1 MKYTFKEFDSIDLFS
16 DNLRVLFVTGSYAMF
31 NNMVCDRVRNMCKG
45 ETIKFDR
52 KLFEEFGIKMDE
64 TSTAQI
70 NNNLDLN
77 SFITTVGTVPHSGKW
92 YCNTPLGALTKKQ
105 KDWLKNYIKNPSDNG
120 ILVLQSMEYKEF
132 SEYLKDR
139 IINQSKNVHI
149 IQLSFPDR
157 ITLSKIVENKFK
169 DRGIQIGKQEIDTFI
184 FRMSN
189 AYDDYDG
196 VIDRICAIY
205 EVGHELT
212 KKELLDG
219 LHGINNC
226 VLDDFIERL
235 LIPFKT
241 DTPSNRKLIFHM
253 LGALIEE
260 YGAQDL
266 CRKLLKQINMYI
278 LFRQEINKGNIPVL
292 VKYSISEAKKRIG
305 EESALNKV
313 SDFRF
318 KRLAFIASRTSLRDW
333 VYMKMILES
342 TTYYNPRSYEEALY
356 RLTVRS
362 ILNENMLKYSIKI
375 GNIRNQGL
383 SKIDNIK
390 YDENKLKTAKELE
403 STIKTT

>member
-1 MKYTFKEFDSIDLFS
+1 MRYTFKEFDSLDLFS
-16 DNLRVLFVTGSYAMF
+16 KDLRVLFVTGNYAMF
-31 NNMVCDRVRNMCKG
+31 NNMVCDRVRNICKG
-45 ETIKFDR
+45 EAIKFDE
-52 KLFEEFGIKMDE
+52 KLLEEFGIKIDE
-64 TSTAQI
+64 SSTAQV

-77 SFITTVGTVPHSGKW
+77 SFISTVGTVPYSGKW
-92 YCNTPLGALTKKQ
+92 YCSVPIGALTKKQ

-132 SEYLKDR
+132 SEYLKDKV
-139 IINQSKNVHI
+139 INQSKYVHI

-157 ITLSKIVENKFK
+157 LTLAKIVESKFK
-169 DRGIQIGKQEIDTFI
+169 DRGIFIDKPEIETFI

-189 AYDDYDG
+189 AYDDYDAI
-196 VIDRICAIY
+196 IDKICSTL
-205 EVGHELT
+205 EVGHKLT
-212 KKELLDG
+212 KKDLLDG

-253 LGALIEE
+253 LGALMEE

-266 CRKLLKQINMYI
+266 CKRLIKQIDMYI
-278 LFRQEINKGNIPVL
+278 LFRQEINKGNIPIL
-292 VKYSISEAKKRIG
+292 VKYSLVEAKKRIG
-305 EESALNKV
+305 EDSALNKV

-362 ILNENMLKYSIKI
+362 ILNSNMLNYDIKI
-375 GNIRNQGL
+375 GSIRNQEMT
-383 SKIDNIK
+383 KIDSIN
-390 YDENKLKTAKELE
+390 YDEDKLKTTKRLE
-403 STIKTT
+403 SSIRC

>member
-1 MKYTFKEFDSIDLFS
+1 MRYTFKEFDSLDLFS
-16 DNLRVLFVTGSYAMF
+16 KDLRVLFVTGNYAMF
-31 NNMVCDRVRNMCKG
+31 NNMVCDRVRNICKG
-45 ETIKFDR
+45 EAIKFDE
-52 KLFEEFGIKMDE
+52 KLLEEFGIKIDE
-64 TSTAQI
+64 SSTAQV

-77 SFITTVGTVPHSGKW
+77 SFISTVGTVPYSGKW
-92 YCNTPLGALTKKQ
+92 YCSVPIGTLTKKQ

-132 SEYLKDR
+132 SEYLKDKV
-139 IINQSKNVHI
+139 INQSKYVHI

-157 ITLSKIVENKFK
+157 LTLAKIVESKFK
-169 DRGIQIGKQEIDTFI
+169 DRGIFIDKPEIETFI

-189 AYDDYDG
+189 AYDDYDAI
-196 VIDRICAIY
+196 IDKICSTL
-205 EVGHELT
+205 EVGHKLT
-212 KKELLDG
+212 KKDLLDG

-253 LGALIEE
+253 LGALMEE

-266 CRKLLKQINMYI
+266 CKRLIKQIDMYI
-278 LFRQEINKGNIPVL
+278 LFRQEINKGNIPIL
-292 VKYSISEAKKRIG
+292 VKYSLVEAKKRIG
-305 EESALNKV
+305 EDSALNKV

-362 ILNENMLKYSIKI
+362 ILNSNMLNYDIKI
-375 GNIRNQGL
+375 GSIRNQEMI
-383 SKIDNIK
+383 KIDSIN
-390 YDENKLKTAKELE
+390 YDEDKLKTAKRLE
-403 STIKTT
+403 SSIRG